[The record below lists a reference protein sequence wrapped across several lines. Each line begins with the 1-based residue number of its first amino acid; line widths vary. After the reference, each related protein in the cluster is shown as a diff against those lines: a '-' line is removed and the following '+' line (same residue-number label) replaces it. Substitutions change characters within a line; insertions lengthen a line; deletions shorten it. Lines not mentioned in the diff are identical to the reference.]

1 MDVDREFMVAFIGLP
16 SELIDCGRTAD
27 MHLSQLGKA
36 HMLSSQH
43 SRSSMIHPSREE
55 EKQTTTPFGEQPFTS
70 SKIGRLPHPA
80 NFSPPGTRR
89 YPCTT
94 GQYNV
99 LCPSSLTILPRLVRR
114 EASHTTPHHHCTQ
127 ACPFQLPNS
136 LPTFCQAPYVFPV
149 SRDLRIANFL
159 VFALVSQRSK
169 LLLRFHLVKLQV
181 LLKLSR
187 FQKMESNSKL

>member
-1 MDVDREFMVAFIGLP
+1 MVAFIGLP

-27 MHLSQLGKA
+27 MHLSQLRKA

-99 LCPSSLTILPRLVRR
+99 LCPSSLTILPKLVRR

-136 LPTFCQAPYVFPV
+136 LPTFCQAPYVFSV